1 MRRRLLCFCA
11 LASITFLSTFA
22 QTPPGDDA
30 SVSKKLQ
37 TVSLQLKWYHQF
49 QFAGYY
55 AAEERGYY
63 RDEGLD
69 VRFIEGTPSTRYTQ
83 AVLAGKAQFG
93 INNTDIL
100 IDRVH
105 GLPVVVLGVIF
116 QHSPVVL
123 LSLRSSHLESP
134 KDFIGKRVMVSA
146 ETETETYSIFRSE
159 SIDPSLVHFIPNSSN
174 LGDLIDGA
182 TDAVS
187 AYSTNE
193 VVQLRLR
200 GVPYAVLRPLTYGI
214 DFYGDCLFTTE
225 GEIRRHPALVA
236 GFLRATVRGWEYA
249 MDHPEEICD
258 LILAKYSKRK
268 SRQELLLEAK
278 AMQDLIVPRL
288 VPIGFMNPGRWKSI
302 GDTYARLGSIPANYS
317 LDGFL
322 YDPARPEIDPRFL
335 RIILLA
341 VFAMLAG
348 GLAYIVILRTFNR
361 RLGVEVG
368 VRTRNLEDLNRK
380 LEVEVEERRTKE
392 MLLADSLKEKE
403 ILLREIHHRV
413 KNNLQII
420 SSIVNLEMG
429 GIEEESTV
437 ALLREIK
444 NRVRSMALVHEHLYE
459 SAGLAGIDMKGYVL
473 ALVQGIMQSYRLGD
487 AVPQLKISVDDI
499 SLPIE
504 QAIPLGLVIGEL
516 VANSMK
522 YAFAG
527 RSEGSLEISL
537 EREEGNILLVVADDG
552 KERESETE
560 PPARRGIGLDLVQ
573 ALVDQIKA
581 SMAVDTGRGRVTRI
595 RIPLPWSEDPAHG

>member
-1 MRRRLLCFCA
+1 
-11 LASITFLSTFA
+11 
-22 QTPPGDDA
+22 
-30 SVSKKLQ
+30 
-37 TVSLQLKWYHQF
+37 
-49 QFAGYY
+49 
-55 AAEERGYY
+55 
-63 RDEGLD
+63 
-69 VRFIEGTPSTRYTQ
+69 
-83 AVLAGKAQFG
+83 
-93 INNTDIL
+93 
-100 IDRVH
+100 
-105 GLPVVVLGVIF
+105 
-116 QHSPVVL
+116 
-123 LSLRSSHLESP
+123 
-134 KDFIGKRVMVSA
+134 
-146 ETETETYSIFRSE
+146 
-159 SIDPSLVHFIPNSSN
+159 
-174 LGDLIDGA
+174 
-182 TDAVS
+182 
-187 AYSTNE
+187 
-193 VVQLRLR
+193 
-200 GVPYAVLRPLTYGI
+200 
-214 DFYGDCLFTTE
+214 
-225 GEIRRHPALVA
+225 
-236 GFLRATVRGWEYA
+236 
-249 MDHPEEICD
+249 
-258 LILAKYSKRK
+258 
-268 SRQELLLEAK
+268 
-278 AMQDLIVPRL
+278 
-288 VPIGFMNPGRWKSI
+288 
-302 GDTYARLGSIPANYS
+302 
-317 LDGFL
+317 
-322 YDPARPEIDPRFL
+322 
-335 RIILLA
+335 
-341 VFAMLAG
+341 MLAG